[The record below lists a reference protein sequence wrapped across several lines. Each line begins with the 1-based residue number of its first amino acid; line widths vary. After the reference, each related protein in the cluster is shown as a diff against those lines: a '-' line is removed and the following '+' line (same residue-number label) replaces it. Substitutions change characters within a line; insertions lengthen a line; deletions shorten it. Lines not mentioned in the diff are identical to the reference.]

1 MIGVE
6 RRGCPALHEL
16 EIDHLGRVARAR
28 AELEDP
34 RVATRALAVAR
45 RDLLEQLVDHA
56 LVRVLEDR
64 GRLAARVQVT
74 PARERDQLL
83 DLRLD
88 GLGLGLGRLDPL
100 VVDDLDAEV
109 GEQRL
114 AMGAVAAELVAS
126 LLMSHELRPDDR
138 GGAEGMSR
146 LQLVGP
152 ECKAALREGL
162 DDLVDRLLAEVRDGG
177 ELALRLRHEVP
188 DRLDP
193 GALEAVVAADA
204 ELELLDEDVVHRPA
218 AALPAALRKAMAPA
232 GAVVEADRARARPEI
247 LDAVLVREDRQARD
261 QDFGGLARHRLRS
274 QLPVRPKDQRYHVE
288 VRALA

>member
-1 MIGVE
+1 MIGVA
-6 RRGCPALHEL
+6 RRGCPAALDQF
-16 EIDHLGRVARAR
+16 EIDHLGRVARTR

-34 RVATRALAVAR
+34 RVPARALAVAR

-114 AMGAVAAELVAS
+114 AMGAVAAELVTG
-126 LLMSHELRPDDR
+126 LLMAHDQSVRSVSPRCERVSITSSIDFLPKF
-138 GGAEGMSR
+138 GM
-146 LQLVGP
+146 
-152 ECKAALREGL
+152 AASSPSDL
-162 DDLVDRLLAEVRDGG
+162 DTRSPTVWMPA
-177 ELALRLRHEVP
+177 RLR
-188 DRLDP
+188 
-193 GALEAVVAADA
+193 
-204 ELELLDEDVVHRPA
+204 
-218 AALPAALRKAMAPA
+218 
-232 GAVVEADRARARPEI
+232 
-247 LDAVLVREDRQARD
+247 
-261 QDFGGLARHRLRS
+261 
-274 QLPVRPKDQRYHVE
+274 QL
-288 VRALA
+288 